1 MSTIRLKRSAE
12 PKKVPS
18 FEQLELGEVAV
29 NTYDGKMF
37 LKREQNGE
45 MEIREFGAR
54 DVADNVFYVTLNG
67 SNEND
72 GKTIGDAF
80 ATIDHALKNIPEG
93 STLYVKAGQH
103 TVDNPVKLPAF
114 VAIVGDSLRTSFVQP
129 KNPDKDIFWV
139 NNGCFLKDM
148 RFNNYIAPS
157 AAVSFPPDGSAGS
170 IMCSPYV
177 QNCTSYT
184 TTGTGMRVDGSVVT
198 GLRSMVVD
206 AYTQYN
212 QGGIGVHHL
221 NRGNTQLVSIFTIS
235 CDISIMCET
244 GGFCSLTNSNTSFGN
259 YGLISD
265 GYSEALFSASAGAIQ
280 SRNSMIFNDLVNIPY
295 IQNAAVFS
303 DTDAVYTIK
312 DATPI
317 KVGQGIVNAP
327 SIANQAK
334 DKTDARDLILAEKE
348 RIQKATV
355 EFVKN
360 TYQTG
365 AGFDEAKCARDSA
378 LILEGAGWDTELGT
392 NYNSVTNGLAYQR
405 ANSKFVISNQLD
417 ATLGAIGYLRDA
429 TDIVFNTNDQN
440 GVYFAE
446 IIDIIENG
454 AVSTNLSANALTF
467 NDTLIDNPRSANVKD
482 GLQTGKEYFAY
493 DLEAWIAAQVTANA
507 ANTSSI
513 WYQFTYDTEK
523 CRRDVAYLIDAVTY
537 DLMYGG
543 DSAIKTAIESYFVGA
558 TLDQISGQEAATAAA
573 YNQLA
578 IYLET
583 YINSGSVPGNA
594 AVNEGTTPPSI
605 VGGFD
610 SNTTKIAEEVKD
622 GIDLVAT
629 TITAGTLSGLTAKV
643 YPDLGLLNASA
654 TFTADSGTTYDSVT
668 GDLVLEIGTH
678 SLDTQ
683 DAIRLSPN
691 SLTFTCAYDG
701 NTTPLTYPD
710 VASEAFNVPLKIQAT
725 TATTITVNVG
735 PARGAAAGSEHR
747 FESATDDGVQA
758 GSGIAINNNSAAD
771 VSYNETTGILT
782 INATGH
788 GLEDGQ
794 AVRLAKES
802 LVFTCAYDPTVP
814 LAYPNASSPAFDRPL
829 TVTKISNDQFTV
841 DIGPATGDA
850 AGSAH
855 TFQPTITVGDVTYT
869 SALESSFILADKD
882 QIDTNVGNILDGDT
896 EITGTFYEKDGAT
909 VITEVTSAIGL
920 FTFINT
926 QFNFTFD
933 QTKCARDIGLILD
946 AVAHDVALDS
956 TYRSYTQ
963 GLSYSR
969 ANADYLITN
978 QQEQTAQSIEYI
990 RDDVLTIL
998 EADANVSPATEAAY
1012 SQKFTIIL
1020 DLLRNKAASIY
1031 AVGTGG
1037 SKYPEGISWTAPT
1050 EPTVDTNFVD
1060 AGTQLFTNRAYIQ
1073 MAVLQFIS
1081 DYYSDVFA
1089 SSMDKAACI
1098 RDTGFIIDALRYDL
1112 TYGITSGNAATYDAA
1127 LAYYVGNSLQLGS
1140 DEKVATLD
1148 AFTFLG
1154 DVAKYVI
1161 QDGADTL
1168 VGNTDYDAGFA
1179 TIDLTSFAIDNDV
1192 EVAVAATYT
1201 GTPSTI
1207 KTGGDASHTAQ
1218 ASRADTL
1225 ANVIVSYIDTGNLA
1239 SLPTRTEP
1247 DVANLITAT
1256 EASQLQAFT
1265 TIMGASLRT
1274 RLLEDVIVF
1283 AEQNF
1288 RLLDFNQSKCYR
1300 DTGIIIEAAVDD
1312 MVLDTNY
1319 KSIVAGRLYSQNSA
1333 ALVISDQK
1341 PETIAAIEFVKTEI
1355 DALGATPTEET
1366 QVLANIDIVIDHIT
1380 SGNSVQETFTPYAAD
1395 YDPSGNV
1402 NTKMKLY
1409 IGDHNF
1415 VAGVDSIV
1423 IADES
1428 LTFTC
1433 PSGGGTQTI
1442 VHPRSNTGTSA
1453 GGSLTGNSDPGFRTA
1468 LPVVGADQT
1477 AGWIEVDL
1485 GDLPAD
1491 DGGTPPVSGQV
1502 PHTFVSSTAD
1512 SIADANAKPLFGN
1525 PNLVLPEIT
1534 RAKEAIIKNRAY
1546 LVEEAVS
1553 FINQNYPLLGYNR
1566 ETCERDVG
1574 LVIDALTYDFM
1585 FNSNFRSIT
1594 AGRSYLR
1601 GALRGVNADRPLL
1614 VTETGIKGQL
1624 ITSDPTETTL
1634 NVGSSSETVT
1644 VEETTSYG
1652 GYGGS
1657 VSVSRSV
1664 VVSDTVVP
1672 AEQKAAT
1679 VSAFL
1684 HLKDMMKQMVS
1695 QSDAVQRIEDNMAT
1709 IVNIIQDG
1717 EIAVPDTPLLTTP
1730 SNTDATKIVGT
1741 AGQATVSQTINN
1753 IVKNRK
1759 FLIAETKGF
1768 IEAEFPTVKDT
1779 YDDDGKCSRDLGFLL
1794 DAITYDLT
1802 YGGNLETS
1810 VAAQS
1815 YFSDVVAAADG
1826 TVDKLG
1832 NVSVE
1837 VEIDDTR
1844 LDSEGVVG
1852 VDLHQIP
1859 NTKTWDGSNTVTI
1872 TTKTPHGL
1880 RDGYTVTIFDVNGP
1894 IRLNAVDF
1902 FVKVIDDKTFD
1913 IYEESTLTT
1922 AINTTNYTA
1931 YVNRGKVRVNNAEV
1945 IATVESYKHLATIIR
1960 TVAAGDAL
1968 GATQQSPV
1976 APAVA
1981 VEQELD
1987 EAATDSNANVRA
1999 GSLVQ
2004 DVITT
2009 IENDSSNPVEELPV
2023 LEWVDGYSTQTYPV
2037 GFANASLYGDYQVL
2051 QGEKEDLQ
2059 SAVTTYI
2066 EANFAYDKATCRRDL
2081 GFIIDAVL
2089 YDGLYHGNTESI
2101 TAAKQY
2107 RSGGKLQIPE
2117 LQKRATGDALT
2128 HLSDRV
2134 GDVLRSNRVAPTQ
2147 DITAAGYVA
2156 QDTTTPATT
2165 ITEIQRIQQYFTD
2178 AASVVRRDYFIND
2191 FIDVIDPDFAGQ
2203 SKDGQEIKAKI
2214 LAEKEN
2220 LQVKT
2225 IKFIDNTFRE
2235 FRFDR
2240 ETCSRDVGLI
2250 IDAVA
2255 MDTVLGT
2262 NYNAIIAGLSY
2273 QRGSLSIGTV
2283 KDEQKPQTIAAI
2295 EFLKTETLAIS
2306 GLSATGVAR
2315 ATAAFDEILDIFENG
2330 ATSTRTAADVIVFD
2344 KTAAAGNLDQR
2355 KAHDLLIANRDIL
2368 GEEIISW
2375 LDEQFTNFTYD
2386 EAKCLRDTKL
2396 IIEALA
2402 LDNALNTNYNTV
2414 TVGLS
2419 YQRANA
2425 SEVLTGQKIQ
2435 TIAAVEHL
2443 KERID
2448 ELTTLSTQGRA
2459 RTKRLLDTLL
2469 DILGGA
2475 FSYDSSYDST
2485 DDAGAV
2491 ENIEFV
2497 NPKNAS
2503 QDQIDAKDQL
2513 RINRSFLASEVIA
2526 YIDTTFPSL
2535 DYVKSRCK
2543 RDVGFIL
2550 DAISY
2555 DILYGGNSATVQAAR
2570 SYFVDGMEQLGYDEG
2585 TATISGYERL
2595 KTVIEPVVLATSVG
2609 NQPTFEKTPGN
2620 AETQIVESDAA
2631 SPVEVARLREL
2642 INIIIDVLRVGNL
2655 TGVPAETRPSITW
2668 ADANLREDMLAFGV
2682 AAARAEFTPYA
2693 VEYAPTTGIMELS
2706 IGMHPFETGDKV
2718 SIAEGALAFTCAS
2731 DAELPDYPNGRTV
2744 LYHPRTTDGTA
2755 FGNLLSVL
2763 EVSPTTITV
2772 NVGIST
2778 ETSDHTFVAA
2788 TNNSV
2793 TVAGKTGV
2801 AEQVVDYVNDEFV
2814 NFTYDID
2821 KCARDVKL
2829 ITEGVAKDI
2838 ALTTNYNSV
2847 VSGIS
2852 YLRANA
2858 SKVQNAM
2865 QKAITVAAFTKL
2877 KELITA
2883 TATTA
2888 GTAALATE
2896 AGNRV
2901 DTVISLFNN
2910 GGVAPALS
2918 FSSGVNEAANT
2929 ARAAITSSKTALVS
2943 GVIDFIESRTDLVGS
2958 YDQSKCARDSLL
2970 ILDAVT
2976 RDMVLGTNYNSVYA
2990 GVSYIRG
2997 SNSELLSSNQ
3007 KNATV
3012 QALTHLKT
3020 KTLELANVAF
3030 KASDRTANT
3039 AVVNSLESNFNEV
3052 INIIDNNSL
3061 VGGAG
3066 TVVVGTN
3073 TSALTFTTPTALGV
3087 GSSAGTTNAFDVNYA
3102 NALANLQANKTFIIE
3117 FAKQF
3122 NALNSMPTG
3131 YVEAK
3136 CLRDVG
3142 YILDGLNH
3150 DINYGGNIGTRLNAA
3165 SYFEDAVLNQL
3176 PGQTGFDQKVKTL
3189 ELYKALET
3197 VIRDVVLAA
3206 STDFANEPT
3215 ISIVDTTQLSANLTV
3230 TQQIVA
3236 DGLTSGTISVANA
3249 IGGTAGIFNIITDAV
3264 EQDSLTT
3271 SRYGTEP
3278 ELEPSIT
3285 WADADAQSAHAEVK
3299 QEETSL
3305 IDQTIAFINADLS
3318 YDQARCE
3325 RDAGII
3331 IDAVTYD
3338 VNYGGTTASKIS
3350 ALAYFVGAVSQLG
3363 TSSVEKTATI
3373 AAFRHLGGLLDT
3385 VAELA
3390 TAELATAQ
3398 DLVNKIVTWIVN
3410 GETYTPGAATTYDAN
3425 TTGDNAGELVIDL
3438 GTPAVTED
3446 FTTNNGSY
3454 DPTTGVMTL
3463 TTATPHNLAAGTF
3476 ITIAKGGVSFSCD
3489 DGTGTPVTLTY
3500 PDADSPFLNRPIEI
3514 LEATANEITV
3524 NVGIATNG
3532 YSTAHTWESGTFTAG
3547 AGFELGDKVRLKDNS
3562 IRFTCAYDAPDN
3574 TVLSYPNASSPV
3586 LGKAIPVLRISGN
3599 TITVNVGIATGDAAN
3614 SAHTFIS
3621 ADANCVT
3628 TVPSVDKLF
3637 GTASETLTAGARKD
3651 VHDALKA
3658 ARNTYATSV
3667 NAHTLATFPANTYD
3681 RTRCQRDVGY
3691 IVDALA
3697 YDVLYGGN
3705 SATREVARSYF
3716 SFALSQLGGTA
3727 EESKETRATLLAY
3740 DRLSDA
3746 VGTVTQ
3752 GLALPLSTK
3761 ANAAANIT
3769 PYFASYDLAGPL
3781 EVFIGTHT
3789 FVVGDKVRIAADSLS
3804 FTCAS
3809 SSSGTPG
3816 ATGTIFKHPADRSSA
3831 AGGTDP
3837 ALGVDLTI
3845 TAVGELSFTVD
3856 VGAAP
3861 GGVGAHTF
3869 VGAADGAVSSAKVV
3883 QTTSNPANA
3892 IEAAGVQATLKI
3904 VTDVIRNGGVNK
3916 LEEQVLPVITNS
3928 SLALQNDFSSIV
3940 SNKTVA
3946 QEATLQF
3953 IDDRYTT
3960 FSYDQ
3965 FKCSRDIALIL
3976 DAVLSDTVL
3985 GGNYQSLLAGSSYYR
4000 ASASIVFEDQLPET
4014 IRAIEFLR
4022 GEVKKVLTDPLFT
4035 ATVAP
4040 GTYATPATRAI
4051 TPVEAVENAKTSGK
4065 VYTGTPELARLEAR
4079 FEDVLRTMEFGLV
4092 TNMSLN
4098 APVTLV
4104 KGEVVSQ
4111 EFTRATG
4118 VVKTAVENST
4128 EVELISVSGAFN
4140 ATNTLVASRSG
4151 ALGVEP
4157 VQTVLAPLDTV
4168 DFADPVGITE
4178 DRRRA
4183 KDILLANKEFF
4194 VNEAVAFI
4202 SETFPMLGYN
4212 RATCER
4218 DVSLVLDAVGYDLMF
4233 GSNMRSIVAGRSYA
4247 RKGAEIVTK
4256 EQKKA
4261 TLAAFQFIKT
4271 LAADA
4276 ISSPLLSAAGFVP
4289 PQNKY
4294 TPQAATSFFTAAT
4307 GTTYDHLTGNLTL
4320 EIGTHTLQVN
4330 DKVNIAPE
4338 SVAFTCEYDND
4349 TVALAYPDKDSLAYK
4364 TPVNIDVVTGTTI
4377 TVNVGIAT
4385 GVAVS
4390 NHTFDSA
4397 KANGVTV
4404 GGSTYYDVD
4413 TGDMMLDLG
4422 TNATNAGFEVGQ
4434 DVIFADNSLTFTCEY
4449 DVNTPLTYPSKESTY
4464 FQKPVRITEVNG
4476 TTITVNV
4483 GPAIN
4488 AAQGSV
4494 HTFISSTADS
4504 IVKGE
4509 ARSEFIVT
4517 VQEDSYTL
4525 AKTGSFHIDGVEKP
4539 VMQLLPG
4546 RVYEFN
4552 QDDISN
4558 VYYGDL
4564 RHPMVFGDIRDGNLT
4579 VGGNPYKTGVTYL
4592 LDDVSVGLESYIRDF
4607 ANSTTRRVRL
4617 DLTGAYTTEVWYHSA
4632 KNAGMGNQMYMQ
4644 ATGFENDKGAKVRLE
4659 KAMNTIIQLLDT
4671 GADTTLQLTS
4681 PVKFAKGTIITQENT
4696 LVEGEVASCDG
4707 TSVTLINVDGGKKL
4721 TVDAATTAYD
4731 VDTGILTVTTS
4742 ATHGLSSGTKV
4753 LIRAGSLAFS
4763 CSSPNLGT
4771 LNYPDESSPAFNTP
4785 VAIFE
4790 ASGSTFKINIGPA
4803 TGAAAGKAHAFEAAA
4818 SSLIDAISVAQFS
4831 LTDNL
4836 LVRSVNQNTKP
4847 SAVSSPPLPILP
4859 TPTVGTVGTA
4869 GETDVATTIANI
4881 ESNRQFIVEEV
4892 QAYITE
4898 SYPLLGFDRALC
4910 ARDTGLVIDAV
4921 AWDLLNGSE
4930 DAAFTQTWRSITAAR
4945 GYMRQTGAIVALPT
4959 DQVAATQ
4966 AGFTY
4971 LGGLLEALITSKTAE
4986 SDKARLQI
4994 SNNIKLINAVIGGG
5008 AVSSR
5013 TLATPAAY
5021 VDADIAKTF
5030 TAGAGTTYAHLTGDM
5045 TIEIGT
5051 HNLSVGM
5058 EVAIKEDGITFNCDS
5073 AGGGENGGQGLPQS
5087 YPTAAA
5093 GGSPVALNRYIPI
5106 TAVTATSITV
5116 NVGVATNAAANE
5128 VHTFVSGVAD
5138 AIVPRALAANEA
5150 TQVLTL
5156 NRDYIRF
5163 QLSEWIGTQITAS
5176 AGNFNGFAYSGTKQT
5191 SCEDDTG
5198 HIVDALIYDLT
5209 YGGNLE
5215 TSIAA
5220 QAYFSGATS
5229 EIPYGVGNEKAAY
5242 LLVYAQLRT
5251 IIGEVINGSHSALND
5266 GAIVTT
5272 GVTLDT
5278 SVTVTFAEPNITETD
5293 ARVTE
5298 IVDELDSD
5306 GFRDIVPV
5314 YPQIFGTTFAV
5325 ATFNQFISERADIV
5339 PQVTEYIEDNFA
5351 YLEKKCRRDVNYIL
5365 DAIRY
5370 DLTYGGTMES
5380 EIAARAYYSDEG
5392 VNKLNSI
5399 EEINATK
5406 DAYGYLSSIVQ
5417 NIGSNDEA
5425 GTSVVTK
5432 QTTANGYASNSDDAG
5447 TTLDITDGNSG
5458 GTNPSYDFATGLLTL
5473 EVTTNHGLLAGDK
5486 IRLAPESIG
5495 FTCTYSGA
5503 GATAIAYPDTDAF
5516 AYDRDLT
5523 VISATSNTITV
5534 NVGRAAY
5541 PANSAH
5547 TFDLPSSALTNAIT
5561 IVANGKLTESFAT
5574 NTVNGTTS
5582 HATRAKALI
5591 DGMVSFIDN
5600 TLGDTTSYFDANA
5613 SNAVTSWV
5621 DADLVAAHT
5630 TLQTEKAKIQALTTE
5645 FIEAFHAYKQTKCE
5659 RDIRY
5664 IIDSVCYDLF
5674 YLGNSQ
5680 VHLAAE
5686 QYFDGGNLQ
5695 IPVPTK
5701 QATVDTFKYVQQ
5713 LAEDVVRNVEVLAL
5727 QTRVAQDT
5735 SLPSLSSADA
5745 VTQSARITDL
5755 FKVINNLIQHGYSST
5770 VTFDINMTE
5779 LPKIGETAT
5788 FHQTSLITAS
5798 GQTFEWV
5805 GSGTNIQQAVPY
5817 RGGQPIQDQQ
5827 VVESNEG
5834 KVYFTSTDQT
5844 GDFKIGNSLTIERA
5858 TGTITG
5864 DTFDRSLFAVLTPYI
5879 LSLQ

>member
-1 MSTIRLKRSAE
+1 
-12 PKKVPS
+12 
-18 FEQLELGEVAV
+18 
-29 NTYDGKMF
+29 
-37 LKREQNGE
+37 
-45 MEIREFGAR
+45 
-54 DVADNVFYVTLNG
+54 
-67 SNEND
+67 
-72 GKTIGDAF
+72 
-80 ATIDHALKNIPEG
+80 
-93 STLYVKAGQH
+93 
-103 TVDNPVKLPAF
+103 
-114 VAIVGDSLRTSFVQP
+114 
-129 KNPDKDIFWV
+129 
-139 NNGCFLKDM
+139 M

-235 CDISIMCET
+235 CDISILCES

-317 KVGQGIVNAP
+317 KVGQGIVTGP
-327 SIANQAK
+327 SIANQETV
-334 DKTDARDLILAEKE
+334 KTDARKDILDQKE

-355 EFVKN
+355 DFVKR

-365 AGFDEAKCARDSA
+365 AGFDEAKCARDSE
-378 LILEGAGWDTELGT
+378 LILEGAGWDNELGT

-417 ATLGAIGYLRDA
+417 ATLGAIGYLRDSVDA
-429 TDIVFNTNDQN
+429 IFDDNGQNDLYFN
-440 GVYFAE
+440 E

-454 AVSTNLSANALTF
+454 AVSTNLEADALTF
-467 NDTLIDNPRSANVKD
+467 ATPANPRTADTAGIVAA
-482 GLQTGKEYFAY
+482 LQSNKVYFGYELEGWIADQITNNSGVGQDFENFDTAY
-493 DLEAWIAAQVTANA
+493 DK
-507 ANTSSI
+507 
-513 WYQFTYDTEK
+513 EK
-523 CRRDVAYLIDAVTY
+523 CRRDVGYLIDALSY
-537 DLMYGG
+537 DLSYGG
-543 DSAIKTAIESYFVGA
+543 NSATAQAITSYF
-558 TLDQISGQEAATAAA
+558 I
-573 YNQLA
+573 
-578 IYLET
+578 
-583 YINSGSVPGNA
+583 
-594 AVNEGTTPPSI
+594 
-605 VGGFD
+605 
-610 SNTTKIAEEVKD
+610 
-622 GIDLVAT
+622 
-629 TITAGTLSGLTAKV
+629 GTLVDQLPESQREATGLAYAHLATDLHDVITGGNISQVYATEPGQTLNWTGTFNSTV
-643 YPDLGLLNASA
+643 GDEAQTLVNAVANAITTNSSAVTVTYPDLGALTSPNL
-654 TFTADSGTTYDSVT
+654 FTVDNSVAGATYDSVT
-668 GDLVLEIGTH
+668 GDLQLKIGSH
-678 SLDTQ
+678 SLTTDNNVRI
-683 DAIRLSPN
+683 APN
-691 SLTFTCAYDG
+691 SLTFTCAYDP
-701 NTTPLTYPD
+701 TTPLTYPD
-710 VASEAFNVPLKIQAT
+710 VASEAFNVPLKIKAADT
-725 TATTITVNVG
+725 VAETITVNVG
-735 PARGAAAGSEHR
+735 PAKGAAAGSVHT
-747 FESATDDGVQA
+747 FVPGSSNLDGAVQQGSGFTVASAAYADGVL
-758 GSGIAINNNSAAD
+758 AD
-771 VSYNETTGILT
+771 GILEIT
-782 INATGH
+782 TDVAHNLI
-788 GLEDGQ
+788 DGQ

-802 LVFTCAYDPTVP
+802 LVFTCAYDPTEP

-829 TVTKISNDQFTV
+829 TVTVTGGSKFTV
-841 DIGPATGDA
+841 DIGAATGDA
-850 AGSAH
+850 AGSVH
-855 TFQPTITVGDVTYT
+855 TFVPGDSSKVG
-869 SALESSFILADKD
+869 AIILADKD
-882 QIDTNVGNILDGDT
+882 QIDTNIGNIIGGDT
-896 EITGTFYEKDGAT
+896 TIGSASSYAQDGVEFA
-909 VITEVTSAIGL
+909 VGL
-920 FTFINT
+920 FKFIEDN
-926 QFNFTFD
+926 FNFTFD
-933 QTKCARDIGLILD
+933 EDKCASDINSIITAVAQDIAIESNYQSYLRGIAYTRANTAYLVANQLTQTAEAIAFTRDEVEKLLVEQSESSLVIASVKASFDLVISFLNTPTTALAGYPASVTWPAAPGGLIAD
-946 AVAHDVALDS
+946 DTWEAGAAL
-956 TYRSYTQ
+956 Y
-963 GLSYSR
+963 
-969 ANADYLITN
+969 
-978 QQEQTAQSIEYI
+978 E
-990 RDDVLTIL
+990 
-998 EADANVSPATEAAY
+998 
-1012 SQKFTIIL
+1012 
-1020 DLLRNKAASIY
+1020 
-1031 AVGTGG
+1031 
-1037 SKYPEGISWTAPT
+1037 
-1050 EPTVDTNFVD
+1050 
-1060 AGTQLFTNRAYIQ
+1060 NRQYIQ
-1073 MAVLQFIS
+1073 VQVLKFIKTHYNS
-1081 DYYSDVFA
+1081 VYTN
-1089 SSMDKAACI
+1089 MDNAKCV
-1098 RDTGFIIDALRYDL
+1098 RDTGYIIDALRYDI
-1112 TYGITSGNAATYDAA
+1112 TYGGDISMFEQAKS
-1127 LAYYVGNSLQLGS
+1127 YYVGNALQLGD
-1140 DEKVATLD
+1140 DEKTATLE
-1148 AFTFLG
+1148 AYEWLAA
-1154 DVAKYVI
+1154 VAKFIIEDNTGSVTTTEGVTEGFPI
-1161 QDGADTL
+1161 ALSADDDILTTVTGTTTAPSINNTYSDSLHTTEGSRASEL
-1168 VGNTDYDAGFA
+1168 VGELGAYINNA
-1179 TIDLTSFAIDNDV
+1179 TNNFDETVPTVTGATNLTAYNVLTNSANIDPIV
-1192 EVAVAATYT
+1192 E
-1201 GTPSTI
+1201 
-1207 KTGGDASHTAQ
+1207 D
-1218 ASRADTL
+1218 
-1225 ANVIVSYIDTGNLA
+1225 
-1239 SLPTRTEP
+1239 
-1247 DVANLITAT
+1247 
-1256 EASQLQAFT
+1256 
-1265 TIMGASLRT
+1265 M
-1274 RLLEDVIVF
+1274 IVF
-1283 AEQNF
+1283 VEQNF

-1312 MVLDTNY
+1312 MVLNTNY

-1333 ALVISDQK
+1333 ALVIADQK
-1341 PETIAAIEFVKTEI
+1341 PETIAAINFVKTEI
-1355 DALGATPTEET
+1355 DAIGATATEEA
-1366 QVLANIDIVIDHIT
+1366 QVLANIDIVIDHIEN
-1380 SGNSVQETFTPYAAD
+1380 GKEVIREYTPYAAT
-1395 YDPSGNV
+1395 YDPTAGGQTNSVDN
-1402 NTKMKLY
+1402 NKLMTLT
-1409 IGDHNF
+1409 IGEHKFTTADK
-1415 VAGVDSIV
+1415 VSIFE
-1423 IADES
+1423 ES

-1433 PSGGGTQTI
+1433 PSATPGQPNETI
-1442 VHPRSNTGTSA
+1442 KHPRAVVGTSA
-1453 GGSLTGNSDPGFRTA
+1453 GGAAGGTEQA
-1468 LPVVGADQT
+1468 LYADLDIVAADQV
-1477 AGWIEVDL
+1477 AGTITVNIDPN
-1485 GDLPAD
+1485 GNNTGA
-1491 DGGTPPVSGQV
+1491 GAVA
-1502 PHTFVSSTAD
+1502 HTFVSAAKGAVVKSTAFID
-1512 SIADANAKPLFGN
+1512 WIN
-1525 PNLVLPEIT
+1525 PNLILPELVN
-1534 RAKEAIIKNRAY
+1534 AKNAIIKNRDY
-1546 LVEEAVS
+1546 LIEEAVS

-1566 ETCERDVG
+1566 ETCERDIG
-1574 LVIDALTYDFM
+1574 LIIDALSYDFM

-1601 GALRGVNADRPLL
+1601 GVLRGVNADRPLL

-1624 ITSDPTETTL
+1624 LTGDPTNTTL

-1657 VSVSRSV
+1657 VSVNKSV

-1695 QSDAVQRIEDNMAT
+1695 QPDAVQRIEDNMAT

-1730 SNTDATKIVGT
+1730 TAGT
-1741 AGQATVSQTINN
+1741 AGTAGEATIAQTISN
-1753 IVKNRK
+1753 IVKNRN

-1768 IEAEFPTVKDT
+1768 IESEFPTVKDT

-1832 NVSVE
+1832 NASVE

-1844 LDSEGVVG
+1844 FESEGVIG
-1852 VDLHQIP
+1852 VDL
-1859 NTKTWDGSNTVTI
+1859 NKADTNATVRI

-1880 RDGYTVTIFDVNGP
+1880 RDGYTVTLFDINGP
-1894 IRLNAVDF
+1894 IRLNAADF

-1922 AINTTNYTA
+1922 PINTTIGYTD

-1945 IATVESYKHLATIIR
+1945 IATVESYKHLSAIIR
-1960 TVAAGDAL
+1960 TVAAGDLL
-1968 GATQQSPV
+1968 GSTQQNPV

-1981 VEQELD
+1981 VVQD
-1987 EAATDSNANVRA
+1987 TSVAATDPTANVRS

-2023 LEWVDGYSTQTYPV
+2023 LTWIDGYSTQIYPV
-2037 GFANASLYGDYQVL
+2037 GFANASLYGDFQVL

-2066 EANFAYDKATCRRDL
+2066 EANFAYDQATCRRDL
-2081 GFIIDAVL
+2081 GYLIDSAL
-2089 YDGLYHGNTESI
+2089 YDGLYRGNSQSVE
-2101 TAAKQY
+2101 AAKQY

-2117 LQKRATGDALT
+2117 LQKRATGDALD
-2128 HLSDRV
+2128 HLGDRV

-2147 DITAAGYVA
+2147 DITAPGYVL

-2165 ITEIQRIQQYFTD
+2165 ITEILRIQQYFTD
-2178 AASVVRRDYFIND
+2178 AASVVRRDYFVND

-2225 IKFIDNTFRE
+2225 IKFIDSTFRE
-2235 FRFDR
+2235 FRFDK
-2240 ETCSRDVGLI
+2240 EICSRDVGLI

-2295 EFLKTETLAIS
+2295 QFLKEETLAIS

-2330 ATSTRTAADVIVFD
+2330 STSTRTAADAIVFD
-2344 KTAAAGNLDQR
+2344 KTAAAGNSDQR
-2355 KAHDLLIANRDIL
+2355 KAHDLLIANRDLL

-2497 NPKNAS
+2497 NPKSAT
-2503 QDQIDAKDQL
+2503 QDQIDTKDQL
-2513 RINRSFLASEVIA
+2513 RINRAFLSEEIISW
-2526 YIDTTFPSL
+2526 IDVNYPSL

-2555 DILYGGNSATVQAAR
+2555 DMLYGGNSATVQSAR
-2570 SYFVDGMEQLGYDEG
+2570 SYFVDGKDQLGYSEVA
-2585 TATISGYERL
+2585 ATIAGYEHL
-2595 KTVIEPVVLATSVG
+2595 KTILNNVVLGISVG
-2609 NQPTFEKTPGN
+2609 GIPTLEPSAGN
-2620 AETQIVESDAA
+2620 DLVQILESDAG
-2631 SPVEVARLREL
+2631 SPDNVAKLREL
-2642 INIIIDVLRVGNL
+2642 IDIIIDVLRVGNL
-2655 TGVPAETRPSITW
+2655 TGVPAEIRPSITW

-2693 VEYAPTTGIMELS
+2693 VSYAPTTGIMELS
-2706 IGMHPFETGDKV
+2706 IGMHPFEEGDKI
-2718 SIAEGALAFTCAS
+2718 SIKEGALAFTCAS
-2731 DAELPDYPNGRTV
+2731 DGNLTT
-2744 LYHPRTTDGTA
+2744 LYHPRSSDGTA
-2755 FGNLLSVL
+2755 YNSLLSVL

-2772 NVGIST
+2772 NVGVSS
-2778 ETSDHTFVAA
+2778 ETSAHTFVAA
-2788 TNNSV
+2788 RENSV
-2793 TVAGKTGV
+2793 TVTGKTGV

-2847 VSGIS
+2847 ISGIS

-2865 QKAITVAAFTKL
+2865 QKTITVAAFTKL

-2888 GTAALATE
+2888 GSAALATE

-2910 GGVAPALS
+2910 GGVAPPLS
-2918 FSSGVNEAANT
+2918 FSSGVDAAADT
-2929 ARAAITSSKTALVS
+2929 ARAAITSSKAALVS

-2958 YDQSKCARDSLL
+2958 YDQTKCARDSLL

-3030 KASDRTANT
+3030 KVSDRTANT
-3039 AVVNSLESNFNEV
+3039 DAVARLTSNFDEV
-3052 INIIDNNSL
+3052 ITIIDNNSL

-3066 TVVVGTN
+3066 AVVVGTD
-3073 TSALTFTTPTALGV
+3073 TSVLTFTTPTAVGI
-3087 GSSAGTTNAFDVNYA
+3087 GSSAGTTNAADSSYA
-3102 NALANLQANKTFIIE
+3102 NALANLQANRDFIID
-3117 FAKQF
+3117 FVKAY
-3122 NALNSMPTG
+3122 NDGSGPNGPMPAG
-3131 YVEAK
+3131 YDEAT

-3142 YILDGLNH
+3142 YILDGLAH

-3165 SYFEDAVLNQL
+3165 SYFENAVLNQL
-3176 PGQTGFDQKVKTL
+3176 PTDQKGKTL
-3189 ELYKALET
+3189 AVYTRLET
-3197 VIRDVVLAA
+3197 VISDVL
-3206 STDFANEPT
+3206 T
-3215 ISIVDTTQLSANLTV
+3215 LNLTN
-3230 TQQIVA
+3230 VA
-3236 DGLTSGTISVANA
+3236 DVTAITETQVTVGLASSGISAATA
-3249 IGGTAGIFNIITDAV
+3249 IGGSSGLFNIITDAV
-3264 EQDSLTT
+3264 EQDSLVT

-3285 WADADAQSAHAEVK
+3285 WADDDLEAAVAEIK

-3338 VNYGGTTASKIS
+3338 VNYGGTTASKTS

-3385 VAELA
+3385 VASVTGTVLE
-3390 TAELATAQ
+3390 TAQ

-3410 GETYTPGAATTYDAN
+3410 GETYTPGAATTYDAT

-3438 GTPAVTED
+3438 GTPAIPEN
-3446 FTTNNGSY
+3446 FTTNGGSY

-3463 TTATPHNLAAGTF
+3463 TTLTPHGLAAGTF
-3476 ITIAKGGVSFSCD
+3476 ITIAKGGVTFSCD
-3489 DGTGTPVTLTY
+3489 DGSGSNQVNLTY

-3514 LEATANEITV
+3514 LEVTANEITV

-3532 YSTAHTWESGTFTAG
+3532 YSTAHTWISGTFTAG

-3562 IRFTCAYDAPDN
+3562 IRFTCAYDPS
-3574 TVLSYPNASSPV
+3574 TPLSYPNASSPV

-3614 SAHTFIS
+3614 SAHTFVS

-3637 GTASETLTAGARKD
+3637 GTESETLTAGARKD

-3769 PYFASYDLAGPL
+3769 PYNAVYTPTTGVMVLS
-3781 EVFIGTHT
+3781 IGTHT
-3789 FVVGDKVRIAADSLS
+3789 FAVGDEIQIKPGALA

-3809 SSSGTPG
+3809 DSNV
-3816 ATGTIFKHPADRSSA
+3816 AILRHPRVSDTA
-3831 AGGTDP
+3831 AYQTDL
-3837 ALGVDLTI
+3837 AI
-3845 TAVGELSFTVD
+3845 TAVTDDTITVN
-3856 VGAAP
+3856 VGISSETS
-3861 GGVGAHTF
+3861 AHTF
-3869 VGAADGAVSSAKVV
+3869 RGAIEGAITKAEVV

-3892 IEAAGVQATLKI
+3892 IEAAGVQSTLKI

-3976 DAVLSDTVL
+3976 DAVLSDTVMN
-3985 GGNYQSLLAGSSYYR
+3985 GNYQSLLAGSSYYR

-4022 GEVKKVLTDPLFT
+4022 DEVKKVLTDPLFT

-4098 APVTLV
+4098 ATVTLV
-4104 KGEVVSQ
+4104 KGEVITQ
-4111 EFTRATG
+4111 EFSRATAT
-4118 VVKTAVENST
+4118 VKASVENST
-4128 EVELISVSGAFN
+4128 EVELISVSGTFDN
-4140 ATNTLVASRSG
+4140 TNSIVGSRSG

-4157 VQTVLAPLDTV
+4157 VQTVLAELDTI
-4168 DFADPVGITE
+4168 DFADPVGIDE

-4202 SETFPMLGYN
+4202 NETFPMLGYD

-4271 LAADA
+4271 IAADA
-4276 ISSPLLSAAGFVP
+4276 ISSPLLSAAGFVA

-4294 TPQAATSFFTAAT
+4294 TPQAATTFFTPTAAT
-4307 GTTYDHLTGNLTL
+4307 YDPATGILVLEFADDHGLTAGSN
-4320 EIGTHTLQVN
+4320 I
-4330 DKVNIAPE
+4330 NIAPE
-4338 SVAFTCEYDND
+4338 SISFTCDYDND
-4349 TVALAYPDKDSLAYK
+4349 TVVLAYPDKDSSAYK
-4364 TPVNIDVVTGTTI
+4364 TPVSIIDNSVGGDDKKLS
-4377 TVNVGIAT
+4377 VNVGTIASGPAST
-4385 GVAVS
+4385 S
-4390 NHTFDSA
+4390 THTFDSA

-4422 TNATNAGFEVGQ
+4422 ENATAAGFEVGQ
-4434 DVIFADNSLTFTCEY
+4434 DVRFADNSLTFTCEY
-4449 DVNTPLTYPSKESTY
+4449 DVNTPLTYPAKDSTY
-4464 FQKPVRITEVNG
+4464 FQQPVRITEVIGN
-4476 TTITVNV
+4476 TITVNV

-4488 AAQGSV
+4488 AARASV

-4564 RHPMVFGDIRDGNLT
+4564 RHPLVFGDIRDGNLM

-4592 LDDVSVGLESYIRDF
+4592 LDDVSVPLDSYIRDF

-4617 DLTGAYTTEVWYHSA
+4617 DLTGTYTTEIWYHSA
-4632 KNAGMGNQMYMQ
+4632 KNAGMGNQMYIQ
-4644 ATGFENDKGAKVRLE
+4644 ATGFENDKGAKLRLQ
-4659 KAMNTIIQLLDT
+4659 KSMNTIIDILDT
-4671 GADTTLQLTS
+4671 GADTTLQLST
-4681 PVKFAKGTIITQENT
+4681 PVKFAKGTIVTQENT
-4696 LVEGEVASCDG
+4696 EVQGEVVSCDG
-4707 TSVTLINVDGGKKL
+4707 TSVTLINVDSDKKF
-4721 TVDAATTAYD
+4721 TVSDATYTAS
-4731 VDTGILTVTTS
+4731 TGELVIDFGTS
-4742 ATHGLSSGTKV
+4742 HDINIGTKV
-4753 LIRAGSLAFS
+4753 LIAANSLTFTCDYGPGEVS
-4763 CSSPNLGT
+4763 
-4771 LNYPDESSPAFNTP
+4771 YPDESSPAFNTP
-4785 VAIFE
+4785 VTVTDVSKLGGTIKVNV
-4790 ASGSTFKINIGPA
+4790 GVA
-4803 TGAAAGKAHAFEAAA
+4803 TGDAANSGHTFVPGSSNTDDAVSIAGFNT
-4818 SSLIDAISVAQFS
+4818 V
-4831 LTDNL
+4831 DNL
-4836 LVRSVNQNTKP
+4836 LIGSTDTGARPTV
-4847 SAVSSPPLPILP
+4847 VSGPPLPILP
-4859 TPTVGTVGTA
+4859 TPTNALNA
-4869 GETDVATTIANI
+4869 GDAGIKATINNI
-4881 ESNRQFIVEEV
+4881 ESNRNYIVEEV
-4892 QAYITE
+4892 IAFITE
-4898 SYPLLGFDRALC
+4898 KTRTDSSFGMLGFDRILC
-4910 ARDTGLVIDAV
+4910 ARDTGLVIDAI
-4921 AWDLLNGSE
+4921 AYDLLNGSE
-4930 DAAFTQTWRSITAAR
+4930 DGLYTSNARSLTAAR
-4945 GYMRQTGAIVALPT
+4945 AYARQTETVLPANQAT
-4959 DQVAATQ
+4959 ATKAA
-4966 AGFTY
+4966 FTY
-4971 LGGLLEALITSKTAE
+4971 LGTLLEGLITSTTSEAK
-4986 SDKARLQI
+4986 KAKLQI
-4994 SNNIKLINAVIGGG
+4994 ANNIDTINTVIDAG
-5008 AVSSR
+5008 AEPARVI
-5013 TLATPAAY
+5013 ATPAAQS
-5021 VDADIAKTF
+5021 ATATF
-5030 TAGAGTTYAHLTGDM
+5030 TPGDLTTYDHLTGLLVLDLQ
-5045 TIEIGT
+5045 TA
-5051 HNLSVGM
+5051 HSLNVGD
-5058 EVAIKEDGITFNCDS
+5058 EVFLADS
-5073 AGGGENGGQGLPQS
+5073 AFQMTCAYDGNTTPQPYPLTGGTSHISGEYTPILANTTTTVTLQVGKPNPATDAATSVHTFVAGSGVADSVTPRGLGTKNAIAQIN
-5087 YPTAAA
+5087 AN
-5093 GGSPVALNRYIPI
+5093 VAEIK
-5106 TAVTATSITV
+5106 TAVTAFIASNTPPPGYDSAACE
-5116 NVGVATNAAANE
+5116 NDVGL
-5128 VHTFVSGVAD
+5128 
-5138 AIVPRALAANEA
+5138 ILQALE
-5150 TQVLTL
+5150 
-5156 NRDYIRF
+5156 
-5163 QLSEWIGTQITAS
+5163 
-5176 AGNFNGFAYSGTKQT
+5176 
-5191 SCEDDTG
+5191 
-5198 HIVDALIYDLT
+5198 YDLT
-5209 YGGNLE
+5209 FGGNLE
-5215 TSIAA
+5215 TKVAA
-5220 QAYFSGATS
+5220 LAYFSAT
-5229 EIPYGVGNEKAAY
+5229 NNAQLANADEKTATIAAY
-5242 LLVYAQLRT
+5242 
-5251 IIGEVINGSHSALND
+5251 GELKNILSAVIDGSSSIAGYTNA
-5266 GAIVTT
+5266 GTAA
-5272 GVTLDT
+5272 TLADEN
-5278 SVTVTFAEPNITETD
+5278 FIK
-5293 ARVTE
+5293 ARVDE
-5298 IVDELDSD
+5298 IINIIDKD
-5306 GFRDIVPV
+5306 GDANLFDI
-5314 YPQIFGTTFAV
+5314 YPYAFGTTFGV
-5325 ATFNQFISERADIV
+5325 ATYNQFVSERADNIV
-5339 PQVTEYIEDNFA
+5339 LVTDYIEENFA
-5351 YLEKKCRRDVNYIL
+5351 YIQKKCRRDVNYIL

-5392 VNKLNSI
+5392 VNKLSTI
-5399 EEINATK
+5399 TEINATK
-5406 DAYGYLSSIVQ
+5406 EAYAELATLVTALGDNTLPTSRQTSANKYATNTVQTLSTTGTPAYDSTTGVLTIDV
-5417 NIGSNDEA
+5417 
-5425 GTSVVTK
+5425 GTSLNK
-5432 QTTANGYASNSDDAG
+5432 
-5447 TTLDITDGNSG
+5447 
-5458 GTNPSYDFATGLLTL
+5458 
-5473 EVTTNHGLLAGDK
+5473 GDK
-5486 IRLAPESIG
+5486 IRLAPNSLTFSCDYDGNTVQLSYPDSDSNAYQEDLVIFETPVVNVIKVNVGPAKGSAFGSLHQFESQVANNVTTVLNG
-5495 FTCTYSGA
+5495 NSKVAETATVA
-5503 GATAIAYPDTDAF
+5503 GDTDA
-5516 AYDRDLT
+5516 
-5523 VISATSNTITV
+5523 
-5534 NVGRAAY
+5534 
-5541 PANSAH
+5541 
-5547 TFDLPSSALTNAIT
+5547 
-5561 IVANGKLTESFAT
+5561 
-5574 NTVNGTTS
+5574 
-5582 HATRAKALI
+5582 ATRAGVLI
-5591 DGMVSFIDN
+5591 TAMTSFIDN
-5600 TLGDTTSYFDANA
+5600 TLGDTASDFDPLGAA
-5613 SNAVTSWV
+5613 QSTLADTTWV

-5630 TLQTEKAKIQALTTE
+5630 KLQTEKAKIQALTTE

-5664 IIDSVCYDLF
+5664 IIDSVCYDIF
-5674 YLGNSQ
+5674 YKGNSQ

-5701 QATVDTFKYVQQ
+5701 QATVDTFRYVQL

-5727 QTRVAQDT
+5727 QTRVKQDT
-5735 SLPSLSSADA
+5735 TLTAPTDSTTATAPAN
-5745 VTQSARITDL
+5745 RITDL
-5755 FKVINNLIQHGYSST
+5755 FKVINNLIQHGFSST

>member
-317 KVGQGIVNAP
+317 KVGQGIVTGP
-327 SIANQAK
+327 SIANQETVK
-334 DKTDARDLILAEKE
+334 KDARDLILDQKE
-348 RIQKATV
+348 AIQKATV
-355 EFVKN
+355 DFVKR

-365 AGFDEAKCARDSA
+365 AGFDEGKCARDSE
-378 LILEGAGWDTELGT
+378 LILEGAGWDNELGT
-392 NYNSVTNGLAYQR
+392 NYNAVTNGLAYQR

-417 ATLGAIGYLRDA
+417 ATLGAIGYLRDSVDA
-429 TDIVFNTNDQN
+429 VFGDNGDND
-440 GVYFAE
+440 VYFAE
-446 IIDIIENG
+446 IIDIISNG
-454 AVSTNLSANALTF
+454 AVSTNLEADALTF
-467 NDTLIDNPRSANVKD
+467 ATPANPRTADTAGIVAA
-482 GLQTGKEYFAY
+482 LQSNKVYFGYELEGWIADQITNNSGVGEDFENFDTAY
-493 DLEAWIAAQVTANA
+493 DK
-507 ANTSSI
+507 
-513 WYQFTYDTEK
+513 EK
-523 CRRDVAYLIDAVTY
+523 CRRDVGYLIDALSY
-537 DLMYGG
+537 DLSYGG
-543 DSAIKTAIESYFVGA
+543 NSATAQAITSYF
-558 TLDQISGQEAATAAA
+558 I
-573 YNQLA
+573 
-578 IYLET
+578 
-583 YINSGSVPGNA
+583 
-594 AVNEGTTPPSI
+594 
-605 VGGFD
+605 
-610 SNTTKIAEEVKD
+610 
-622 GIDLVAT
+622 
-629 TITAGTLSGLTAKV
+629 GTLVDQLPTSQRVPTGLAYAHLATDLHDVITGGNISQVYAEAGQTLNWTGTFNSTV
-643 YPDLGLLNASA
+643 GDEAQTLVNAVANAITTNSSAVTVTYPDLGALTSPNL
-654 TFTADSGTTYDSVT
+654 FTVDNSVAGATYDSVT
-668 GDLVLEIGTH
+668 GDLQLKIGSH
-678 SLDTQ
+678 SLTTDNNVRI
-683 DAIRLSPN
+683 APN
-691 SLTFTCAYDG
+691 SLTFTCAYDP
-701 NTTPLTYPD
+701 TTPLTYPD
-710 VASEAFNVPLKIQAT
+710 VASEAFNVPLKIKAADT
-725 TATTITVNVG
+725 VAETITVNVG
-735 PARGAAAGSEHR
+735 PAKGAAAGSVHT
-747 FESATDDGVQA
+747 FVPESSNLDGAVQQGSGFTVASAAYADGVL
-758 GSGIAINNNSAAD
+758 AD
-771 VSYNETTGILT
+771 GILEIT
-782 INATGH
+782 TDVAHNLST
-788 GLEDGQ
+788 GQ

-802 LVFTCAYDPTVP
+802 LVFTCAYDPTEP

-829 TVTKISNDQFTV
+829 TVKVTGGTKFTV
-841 DIGPATGDA
+841 DIGAATGDA
-850 AGSAH
+850 AGSVH
-855 TFQPTITVGDVTYT
+855 TFVPGDSSKVG
-869 SALESSFILADKD
+869 AIILADKD
-882 QIDTNVGNILDGDT
+882 QIDTNIGNIIGGDT
-896 EITGTFYEKDGAT
+896 TIGSASSYAQDGVEFA
-909 VITEVTSAIGL
+909 VGL
-920 FTFINT
+920 FKFIEDN
-926 QFNFTFD
+926 FNFTFD
-933 QTKCARDIGLILD
+933 EDKCASDINSIITAVAQDIAIESNYQSYLRGIAYTRANTAYLVANQLTQTAEAIAFTRDEVEKLLVEQSESAPVIASVKASFDLVISFLNTPTTALAGYPASVTWPAAPGGLIAD
-946 AVAHDVALDS
+946 DTWEAGAAL
-956 TYRSYTQ
+956 Y
-963 GLSYSR
+963 
-969 ANADYLITN
+969 
-978 QQEQTAQSIEYI
+978 E
-990 RDDVLTIL
+990 
-998 EADANVSPATEAAY
+998 
-1012 SQKFTIIL
+1012 
-1020 DLLRNKAASIY
+1020 
-1031 AVGTGG
+1031 
-1037 SKYPEGISWTAPT
+1037 
-1050 EPTVDTNFVD
+1050 
-1060 AGTQLFTNRAYIQ
+1060 NRQYIQ
-1073 MAVLQFIS
+1073 VQVLKFIKTHYNS
-1081 DYYSDVFA
+1081 VYTN
-1089 SSMDKAACI
+1089 MDNAKCV
-1098 RDTGFIIDALRYDL
+1098 RDTGYIIDALRYDI
-1112 TYGITSGNAATYDAA
+1112 TYGGDISMFEQAKS
-1127 LAYYVGNSLQLGS
+1127 YYVGNALQLGD
-1140 DEKVATLD
+1140 DEKTATLESYEWL
-1148 AFTFLG
+1148 AE
-1154 DVAKYVI
+1154 VAKFIIEDNTGNVNTTEGVTEGFPI
-1161 QDGADTL
+1161 ALSADDDILTTVTGTTNAPSINNTYSDSLHTTEGSRASEL
-1168 VGNTDYDAGFA
+1168 VGELGAYINNA
-1179 TIDLTSFAIDNDV
+1179 TNNFDETGPTVTGATNLTAYNVLTNSANIDPIV
-1192 EVAVAATYT
+1192 E
-1201 GTPSTI
+1201 
-1207 KTGGDASHTAQ
+1207 D
-1218 ASRADTL
+1218 
-1225 ANVIVSYIDTGNLA
+1225 
-1239 SLPTRTEP
+1239 
-1247 DVANLITAT
+1247 
-1256 EASQLQAFT
+1256 
-1265 TIMGASLRT
+1265 M
-1274 RLLEDVIVF
+1274 IVF
-1283 AEQNF
+1283 VEQNF

-1312 MVLDTNY
+1312 MVLNTNY

-1333 ALVISDQK
+1333 ALVIADQK
-1341 PETIAAIEFVKTEI
+1341 PETIAAINFVKTEI
-1355 DALGATPTEET
+1355 ENLNTTSAEEAV
-1366 QVLANIDIVIDHIT
+1366 VLDNIDLVIDHIENGKEVT
-1380 SGNSVQETFTPYAAD
+1380 REYTPYAAT
-1395 YDPSGNV
+1395 YDPTAGGQTNSVDN
-1402 NTKMKLY
+1402 NKLMTLS
-1409 IGDHNF
+1409 IGEHKLTTADK
-1415 VAGVDSIV
+1415 VSIFE
-1423 IADES
+1423 ES

-1433 PSGGGTQTI
+1433 PSATPGQPNETI
-1442 VHPRSNTGTSA
+1442 KHPRAVVGTSA
-1453 GGSLTGNSDPGFRTA
+1453 GGAASGTEQA
-1468 LPVVGADQT
+1468 LYADLDIVAADQV
-1477 AGWIEVDL
+1477 AGTITVNIDPN
-1485 GDLPAD
+1485 GNNTGA
-1491 DGGTPPVSGQV
+1491 GAVA
-1502 PHTFVSSTAD
+1502 HTFVSAAKGAVVKSTAFID
-1512 SIADANAKPLFGN
+1512 WIN
-1525 PNLVLPEIT
+1525 PNLILPELVN
-1534 RAKEAIIKNRAY
+1534 AKNAIIKNRAY
-1546 LVEEAVS
+1546 LIEEAVS

-1566 ETCERDVG
+1566 ETCERDIG
-1574 LVIDALTYDFM
+1574 LIIDALSYDFM

-1601 GALRGVNADRPLL
+1601 GVLRGVNADRPLL

-1624 ITSDPTETTL
+1624 ITGDPTETTL

-1657 VSVSRSV
+1657 VSVSRSQ

-1695 QSDAVQRIEDNMAT
+1695 QPDAVQRIEDNMAT

-1730 SNTDATKIVGT
+1730 TAGT
-1741 AGQATVSQTINN
+1741 AGTAGEATIAQTISN
-1753 IVKNRK
+1753 IVKNRN

-1768 IEAEFPTVKDT
+1768 IESEFPTVKDT

-1832 NVSVE
+1832 NASVE
-1837 VEIDDTR
+1837 VEIDDTKFE
-1844 LDSEGVVG
+1844 SEGVIG
-1852 VDLHQIP
+1852 VDL
-1859 NTKTWDGSNTVTI
+1859 NKADTNATVRI

-1880 RDGYTVTIFDVNGP
+1880 RDGYTVTLFDINGP
-1894 IRLNAVDF
+1894 IRLNAADF

-1922 AINTTNYTA
+1922 PIDTTIGYTD

-1960 TVAAGDAL
+1960 TVAAGDLL
-1968 GATQQSPV
+1968 GSTQQTPV

-1981 VEQELD
+1981 VVQD
-1987 EAATDSNANVRA
+1987 TSGGGGDATANVRA

-2023 LEWVDGYSTQTYPV
+2023 LTWIDGYSTQIYPV
-2037 GFANASLYGDYQVL
+2037 GFANASLYGDFQVL

-2066 EANFAYDKATCRRDL
+2066 EANFAYDQATCRRDL
-2081 GFIIDAVL
+2081 GYLIDSAL
-2089 YDGLYHGNTESI
+2089 YDGLYRGNSQSVE
-2101 TAAKQY
+2101 AAKQY

-2117 LQKRATGDALT
+2117 LQKRATGDALD
-2128 HLSDRV
+2128 HLGDRV

-2147 DITAAGYVA
+2147 DITAPGYVL

-2165 ITEIQRIQQYFTD
+2165 ITEILRIQQYFTD
-2178 AASVVRRDYFIND
+2178 AASVVRRDYFVND

-2225 IKFIDNTFRE
+2225 IKFIDSTFRE
-2235 FRFDR
+2235 FRFDK

-2295 EFLKTETLAIS
+2295 QFLKEETLAIS

-2330 ATSTRTAADVIVFD
+2330 ATSTRTAADAIVFD
-2344 KTAAAGNLDQR
+2344 KTAAAGNADQR
-2355 KAHDLLIANRDIL
+2355 KAHDLLVANRDIL

-2497 NPKNAS
+2497 NPNNAT
-2503 QDQIDAKDQL
+2503 QDQIDTKDQL

-2526 YIDTTFPSL
+2526 YIDATFPSL

-2555 DILYGGNSATVQAAR
+2555 DMLYGGNSATVQAAR
-2570 SYFVDGMEQLGYDEG
+2570 SYFVDGLEQLGYDEG

-2609 NQPTFEKTPGN
+2609 NQPTFPKTPGN
-2620 AETQIVESDAA
+2620 AETQIVESDAG
-2631 SPVEVARLREL
+2631 SPANVTRLQEL
-2642 INIIIDVLRVGNL
+2642 IDIIIDAIRVGNL

-2682 AAARAEFTPYA
+2682 AAARAEFTPYGA
-2693 VEYAPTTGIMELS
+2693 NYDAETGIMELS

-2731 DAELPDYPNGRTV
+2731 DAELPNYPNGKTV
-2744 LYHPRTTDGTA
+2744 LYHPRSSDGTA
-2755 FGNLLSVL
+2755 YNSLLSVL

-2772 NVGIST
+2772 NVGDALTMGLTADDRI
-2778 ETSDHTFVAA
+2778 HTFVAA

-2847 VSGIS
+2847 ISGIS

-2865 QKAITVAAFTKL
+2865 QKTITVAAFTKL

-2888 GTAALATE
+2888 GNAALATT
-2896 AGNRV
+2896 AGNSV

-2918 FSSGVNEAANT
+2918 FSSGVDAAADT
-2929 ARAAITSSKTALVS
+2929 ARAAITSSKAALVS

-2958 YDQSKCARDSLL
+2958 YDQTKCARDSLL

-2990 GVSYIRG
+2990 GISYIRG

-3007 KNATV
+3007 RNATV

-3030 KASDRTANT
+3030 KASDRAAN
-3039 AVVNSLESNFNEV
+3039 
-3052 INIIDNNSL
+3052 
-3061 VGGAG
+3061 
-3066 TVVVGTN
+3066 TVVVTDLGNRFQEVIDIIADPTHVLSNDAGTLQPGVGNVPAITTDTTGIAEGGGDSAGRKNAADSDFANIAASLTLNKDFIVEYGRAFNATGGTN
-3073 TSALTFTTPTALGV
+3073 APMP
-3087 GSSAGTTNAFDVNYA
+3087 AGYTEATCVRDLKYIIDG
-3102 NALANLQANKTFIIE
+3102 FI
-3117 FAKQF
+3117 
-3122 NALNSMPTG
+3122 N
-3131 YVEAK
+3131 
-3136 CLRDVG
+3136 
-3142 YILDGLNH
+3142 
-3150 DINYGGNIGTRLNAA
+3150 DITYGGNIGTRLNAA
-3165 SYFEDAVLNQL
+3165 SYFQNAVLDQIPLAQKAKTAALYTAIATLIDEIVQNNDVSGL
-3176 PGQTGFDQKVKTL
+3176 IAAEASFDTNI
-3189 ELYKALET
+3189 T
-3197 VIRDVVLAA
+3197 
-3206 STDFANEPT
+3206 
-3215 ISIVDTTQLSANLTV
+3215 VDTSTLAV
-3230 TQQIVA
+3230 TNVA
-3236 DGLTSGTISVANA
+3236 ARTA
-3249 IGGTAGIFNIITDAV
+3249 IGDLVATIEEVITA
-3264 EQDSLTT
+3264 DSLTDAST
-3271 SRYGTEP
+3271 KYVSVG

-3285 WADADAQSAHAEVK
+3285 WADADAQSAYAEVK

-3385 VAELA
+3385 VAGVTG
-3390 TAELATAQ
+3390 TALETAQ

-3410 GETYTPGAATTYDAN
+3410 GETYTPGAATTYDAT

-3438 GTPAVTED
+3438 GTPATTAN
-3446 FTTNNGSY
+3446 FTTNGGSY

-3463 TTATPHNLAAGTF
+3463 TTATAHNLAAGTF
-3476 ITIAKGGVSFSCD
+3476 ITIAKNGVEFSCD
-3489 DGTGTPVTLTY
+3489 DGSGSNQVNLTY

-3532 YSTAHTWESGTFTAG
+3532 YSTAHTWISGTFTAG

-3562 IRFTCAYDAPDN
+3562 IRFTCAYDAPNN

-3614 SAHTFIS
+3614 SAHTFVS

-3651 VHDALKA
+3651 VHDALRA

-3769 PYFASYDLAGPL
+3769 PYFATYDLGGPL

-3809 SSSGTPG
+3809 SDVSGTPG
-3816 ATGTIFKHPADRSSA
+3816 PAGTIFKHPSNA
-3831 AGGTDP
+3831 ASQGAADP

-3856 VGAAP
+3856 VGPAP
-3861 GGVGAHTF
+3861 GDVGAHTF

-3892 IEAAGVQATLKI
+3892 IEAAGVQSTLKI

-3976 DAVLSDTVL
+3976 DAVLSDTVMN
-3985 GGNYQSLLAGSSYYR
+3985 GNYQSLLAGSSYYR

-4022 GEVKKVLTDPLFT
+4022 DEVKKVLTDPLFT

-4104 KGEVVSQ
+4104 KGEVISQ
-4111 EFTRATG
+4111 EFSRATAT
-4118 VVKTAVENST
+4118 VKASVENST
-4128 EVELISVSGAFN
+4128 EVELISVSGTFDN
-4140 ATNTLVASRSG
+4140 TNSIVGSRSG

-4157 VQTVLAPLDTV
+4157 VQTVLAELDTI
-4168 DFADPVGITE
+4168 DFADPVGIDE

-4202 SETFPMLGYN
+4202 NETFPMLGYD

-4271 LAADA
+4271 IAADA
-4276 ISSPLLSAAGFVP
+4276 ISSPLLSAAGFVA

-4294 TPQAATSFFTAAT
+4294 TPEAATSFFTPTGAT
-4307 GTTYDHLTGNLTL
+4307 YTPGTGILVLEFADDHGLTAGSN
-4320 EIGTHTLQVN
+4320 I
-4330 DKVNIAPE
+4330 NIAPE
-4338 SVAFTCEYDND
+4338 SVSFTCDYDND
-4349 TVALAYPDKDSLAYK
+4349 TVVLAYPDKDSSAYK
-4364 TPVNIDVVTGTTI
+4364 TPVSIIDDSVGGDDKKLS
-4377 TVNVGIAT
+4377 VNVGTIASGPAST
-4385 GVAVS
+4385 AT
-4390 NHTFDSA
+4390 HTFDSA

-4422 TNATNAGFEVGQ
+4422 ADAIDAGFEIGQ

-4449 DVNTPLTYPSKESTY
+4449 DVNTPLTYPSKDSTY
-4464 FQKPVRITEVNG
+4464 FQKLVRITEVNG
-4476 TTITVNV
+4476 NTITVNV

-4488 AAQGSV
+4488 AAKASV

-4564 RHPMVFGDIRDGNLT
+4564 RHPLVFGDIRDGNLM

-4592 LDDVSVGLESYIRDF
+4592 LDDVSVGLESYVRDF

-4617 DLTGAYTTEVWYHSA
+4617 DLTGTYTTEIWYHSA
-4632 KNAGMGNQMYMQ
+4632 KNAGMGNQMYIQ
-4644 ATGFENDKGAKVRLE
+4644 ATGFENDKGAKLRLQ
-4659 KAMNTIIQLLDT
+4659 KSMNTIIDILDT
-4671 GADTTLQLTS
+4671 GADTTLQLST
-4681 PVKFAKGTIITQENT
+4681 PVKFAKGTIVTQENT
-4696 LVEGEVASCDG
+4696 EVQGEVVSCDG
-4707 TSVTLINVDGGKKL
+4707 TSVTLINVDSDKKF
-4721 TVDAATTAYD
+4721 TVSDATYTAS
-4731 VDTGILTVTTS
+4731 TGELVIDFGAS
-4742 ATHGLSSGTKV
+4742 HDINIGTKV
-4753 LIRAGSLAFS
+4753 LIAANSLTFTCDYGPGEVS
-4763 CSSPNLGT
+4763 
-4771 LNYPDESSPAFNTP
+4771 YPDESSPAFNTP
-4785 VAIFE
+4785 VTVTDVSKLGGTIKVNVGVATGDAANSGHTFMPGSSNTDDAVSIAGFNTVDNLLI
-4790 ASGSTFKINIGPA
+4790 GSTA
-4803 TGAAAGKAHAFEAAA
+4803 TGARPT
-4818 SSLIDAISVAQFS
+4818 V
-4831 LTDNL
+4831 
-4836 LVRSVNQNTKP
+4836 
-4847 SAVSSPPLPILP
+4847 VSGPPLPILP
-4859 TPTVGTVGTA
+4859 TPTNASNA
-4869 GETDVATTIANI
+4869 GDAAIKATINNI
-4881 ESNRQFIVEEV
+4881 ESNRNYIVEEV
-4892 QAYITE
+4892 IAFITE
-4898 SYPLLGFDRALC
+4898 KTRTDSSFGMLGFDRILC
-4910 ARDTGLVIDAV
+4910 ARDTGLVIDAI
-4921 AWDLLNGSE
+4921 AYDLLNGSE
-4930 DAAFTQTWRSITAAR
+4930 DGLYTSNARSLTAAR
-4945 GYMRQTGAIVALPT
+4945 AYARQTETVLPANQAT
-4959 DQVAATQ
+4959 ATKAA
-4966 AGFTY
+4966 FTY
-4971 LGGLLEALITSKTAE
+4971 LGTLLEGLITSTTTEAK
-4986 SDKARLQI
+4986 KAKLQI
-4994 SNNIKLINAVIGGG
+4994 ANNIDTINTVIDAG
-5008 AVSSR
+5008 AEPARVI
-5013 TLATPAAY
+5013 ATPAAQS
-5021 VDADIAKTF
+5021 ATATF
-5030 TAGAGTTYAHLTGDM
+5030 TPGNLTTYDHLTGLLVLDLQ
-5045 TIEIGT
+5045 TAHGL
-5051 HNLSVGM
+5051 NVGD
-5058 EVAIKEDGITFNCDS
+5058 EVFLADS
-5073 AGGGENGGQGLPQS
+5073 AFQMTCDYDSNLTPQPYPLTGGTSHISGE
-5087 YPTAAA
+5087 YT
-5093 GGSPVALNRYIPI
+5093 PI
-5106 TAVTATSITV
+5106 LANTATTV
-5116 NVGVATNAAANE
+5116 TLQVGKPNPGTDAATSKHNFVAG
-5128 VHTFVSGVAD
+5128 SGVAD
-5138 AIVPRALAANEA
+5138 SVTPRGL
-5150 TQVLTL
+5150 
-5156 NRDYIRF
+5156 
-5163 QLSEWIGTQITAS
+5163 
-5176 AGNFNGFAYSGTKQT
+5176 GTKNAIAQINANVAEIKT
-5191 SCEDDTG
+5191 AVTTFIANNTPPPGYDSAACENDVG
-5198 HIVDALIYDLT
+5198 LILQALEYDLT
-5209 YGGNLE
+5209 FGGNLE
-5215 TSIAA
+5215 TKVAA
-5220 QAYFSGATS
+5220 LAYFSATNNAQLGS
-5229 EIPYGVGNEKAAY
+5229 AAEKTATIAAY
-5242 LLVYAQLRT
+5242 
-5251 IIGEVINGSHSALND
+5251 GELKNILSSVIAG
-5266 GAIVTT
+5266 T
-5272 GVTLDT
+5272 GVNDAGTVATLADEN
-5278 SVTVTFAEPNITETD
+5278 FIN
-5293 ARVTE
+5293 ARVDE
-5298 IVDELDSD
+5298 IINIIEKD
-5306 GFRDIVPV
+5306 GDANLFDI
-5314 YPQIFGTTFAV
+5314 YPYAFGTTFGV
-5325 ATFNQFISERADIV
+5325 ATYNQFVSERADNIV
-5339 PQVTEYIEDNFA
+5339 LVSDYIEENFA
-5351 YLEKKCRRDVNYIL
+5351 YIQKKCRRDVNYIL

-5392 VNKLNSI
+5392 VNKLSTI
-5399 EEINATK
+5399 TEINATK
-5406 DAYGYLSSIVQ
+5406 EAYAELATLVTAIGNNLPPASRQTSANKYATNTVQTLSTTGTPAYESTTGVLTINV
-5417 NIGSNDEA
+5417 
-5425 GTSVVTK
+5425 GTSLNK
-5432 QTTANGYASNSDDAG
+5432 
-5447 TTLDITDGNSG
+5447 
-5458 GTNPSYDFATGLLTL
+5458 
-5473 EVTTNHGLLAGDK
+5473 GDK
-5486 IRLAPESIG
+5486 IRLAPNSLTFSCDYDG
-5495 FTCTYSGA
+5495 NTVQLS
-5503 GATAIAYPDTDAF
+5503 YPDSDSN
-5516 AYDRDLT
+5516 AYQEDL
-5523 VISATSNTITV
+5523 VIFEAPVGNVIKV
-5534 NVGRAAY
+5534 NVG
-5541 PANSAH
+5541 PAKG
-5547 TFDLPSSALTNAIT
+5547 SALGSDHQFESQ
-5561 IVANGKLTESFAT
+5561 VANNVTTVLNGNSKVAETAT
-5574 NTVNGTTS
+5574 VAGDGTA
-5582 HATRAKALI
+5582 ATRAGALI
-5591 DGMVSFIDN
+5591 TAMTSFIDN
-5600 TLGDTTSYFDANA
+5600 TLGDTASDFDPLGAA
-5613 SNAVTSWV
+5613 QSTLADTTWV

-5630 TLQTEKAKIQALTTE
+5630 KLQTEKAKIQALTTE

-5664 IIDSVCYDLF
+5664 IIDSVCYDIF
-5674 YLGNSQ
+5674 YKGNSQ

-5701 QATVDTFKYVQQ
+5701 QATVDTFRYVQL

-5727 QTRVAQDT
+5727 QTRVKQDT
-5735 SLPSLSSADA
+5735 TLTAPTDSTTATAPAN
-5745 VTQSARITDL
+5745 RITDL

>member
-18 FEQLELGEVAV
+18 LEQLELGEVAV

-37 LKREQNGE
+37 LKREQDGE
-45 MEIREFGAR
+45 MQIREFGAR
-54 DVADNVFYVTLNG
+54 DAADNVFYVTMNG

-317 KVGQGIVNAP
+317 KVGQGIVTQP
-327 SIANQAK
+327 SIANQSSE
-334 DKTDARDLILAEKE
+334 KTTARTLILGQKE
-348 RIQKATV
+348 AIQKATV
-355 EFVKN
+355 DFVKR

-365 AGFDEAKCARDSA
+365 AGFDEGKCARDSE
-378 LILEGAGWDTELGT
+378 LILEGAGWDNELST
-392 NYNSVTNGLAYQR
+392 NYNAVTNGLAYQR

-417 ATLGAIGYLRDA
+417 ATLGAIGYLRDSVDA
-429 TDIVFNTNDQN
+429 VFSDNSDNDA
-440 GVYFAE
+440 YFAE
-446 IIDIIENG
+446 IIDIISNG
-454 AVSTNLSANALTF
+454 AVSTDLAADALTF
-467 NDTLIDNPRSANVKD
+467 TAPANPRTADTAGIVAA
-482 GLQTGKEYFAY
+482 LQSNKVYFGYELEGWIADQITNNSGVGQDFENFDTAY
-493 DLEAWIAAQVTANA
+493 DK
-507 ANTSSI
+507 
-513 WYQFTYDTEK
+513 EK
-523 CRRDVAYLIDAVTY
+523 CRRDVGYLIDALSY
-537 DLMYGG
+537 DLSYGG
-543 DSAIKTAIESYFVGA
+543 NSATAQAITSYF
-558 TLDQISGQEAATAAA
+558 I
-573 YNQLA
+573 
-578 IYLET
+578 
-583 YINSGSVPGNA
+583 
-594 AVNEGTTPPSI
+594 
-605 VGGFD
+605 
-610 SNTTKIAEEVKD
+610 
-622 GIDLVAT
+622 
-629 TITAGTLSGLTAKV
+629 GTLVDQLPASQRVPTGLAYAHLATDLHDVITGGTISQVYATEPGQTLSWTGTNNSV
-643 YPDLGLLNASA
+643 VGDNALTLVNAVANAITTNSSTVTVTYPDLGALTSPN
-654 TFTADSGTTYDSVT
+654 TFTVNNSVAGATYDSVT
-668 GDLVLEIGTH
+668 GDLQLNIGGH
-678 SLDTQ
+678 SLTADNTVRI
-683 DAIRLSPN
+683 APN

-710 VASEAFNVPLKIQAT
+710 VASEAYNVPLKIKAFDQ
-725 TATTITVNVG
+725 TAGTITVNVG
-735 PARGAAAGSEHR
+735 PAKGAAAGSVHT
-747 FESATDDGVQA
+747 FVPGSSNLDGAVQQ
-758 GSGIAINNNSAAD
+758 GSGFTVAD
-771 VSYNETTGILT
+771 AKYADGSLADGILEIT
-782 INATGH
+782 TSSAH
-788 GLEDGQ
+788 GLSTGQ

-814 LAYPNASSPAFDRPL
+814 LAYPDSGSPAFDRPL
-829 TVTKISNDQFTV
+829 TVTVTGGTTFTV
-841 DIGPATGDA
+841 NIGAATGDA
-850 AGSAH
+850 AGSVH
-855 TFQPTITVGDVTYT
+855 TFVPGDSSKVG
-869 SALESSFILADKD
+869 AIILADKD
-882 QIDTNVGNILDGDT
+882 QIDTNIGNIISGDT
-896 EITGTFYEKDGAT
+896 TIGSASSYAQDGVEFA
-909 VITEVTSAIGL
+909 VGL
-920 FTFINT
+920 FKFIEDN
-926 QFNFTFD
+926 FNFTFD
-933 QTKCARDIGLILD
+933 EDKCASDINSIITAAAQDIAIESNYQSYIRGIAYTRANTAYLVANQLTQTAEAIEFARDEVEKLLVSQSVASGVITSVKGSFDLVISFLNTPTTALAGYPSSVTWPAAPSGSITDDSWEAGAALYENRQYIQVQVLKFIKTHYNSVYSNMDNTKC
-946 AVAHDVALDS
+946 V
-956 TYRSYTQ
+956 
-963 GLSYSR
+963 
-969 ANADYLITN
+969 
-978 QQEQTAQSIEYI
+978 
-990 RDDVLTIL
+990 
-998 EADANVSPATEAAY
+998 
-1012 SQKFTIIL
+1012 
-1020 DLLRNKAASIY
+1020 
-1031 AVGTGG
+1031 
-1037 SKYPEGISWTAPT
+1037 
-1050 EPTVDTNFVD
+1050 
-1060 AGTQLFTNRAYIQ
+1060 
-1073 MAVLQFIS
+1073 
-1081 DYYSDVFA
+1081 
-1089 SSMDKAACI
+1089 
-1098 RDTGFIIDALRYDL
+1098 RDTGYIIDALRYDIA
-1112 TYGITSGNAATYDAA
+1112 YGGDISMFEQAKS
-1127 LAYYVGNSLQLGS
+1127 YYVGNALQLGD
-1140 DEKVATLD
+1140 DEKTATLEAYEWLAEVAKFIIENNTGSVTTTEGVTENFPMSLAASPTDDDILTTVTGTTTAPTID
-1148 AFTFLG
+1148 ATYS
-1154 DVAKYVI
+1154 DVAHTTEGSK
-1161 QDGADTL
+1161 ASEL
-1168 VGNTDYDAGFA
+1168 VGELGVYINNATNTFDETGPTVSGA
-1179 TIDLTSFAIDNDV
+1179 TNESVYNILTNSANIDPIV
-1192 EVAVAATYT
+1192 E
-1201 GTPSTI
+1201 
-1207 KTGGDASHTAQ
+1207 D
-1218 ASRADTL
+1218 
-1225 ANVIVSYIDTGNLA
+1225 
-1239 SLPTRTEP
+1239 
-1247 DVANLITAT
+1247 
-1256 EASQLQAFT
+1256 
-1265 TIMGASLRT
+1265 M
-1274 RLLEDVIVF
+1274 IVF
-1283 AEQNF
+1283 VEQNF

-1333 ALVISDQK
+1333 ALVIADQK
-1341 PETIAAIEFVKTEI
+1341 PETIAAINFAKTQI
-1355 DALGATPTEET
+1355 DAIGATATEEAA
-1366 QVLANIDIVIDHIT
+1366 VLSNIDIVIDHIENGKEVT
-1380 SGNSVQETFTPYAAD
+1380 RAFTPYAAS
-1395 YDPSGNV
+1395 YDPRDS
-1402 NTKMKLY
+1402 NT
-1409 IGDHNF
+1409 GTT
-1415 VAGVDSIV
+1415 AGVENRKLMTLTIGEHKFTTADKVSIFE
-1423 IADES
+1423 ES

-1433 PSGGGTQTI
+1433 PKTLPGGTVITDTI
-1442 VHPRSNTGTSA
+1442 KHPRRVVGTSN
-1453 GGSLTGNSDPGFRTA
+1453 GGAASGNEQAYYADLDIVA
-1468 LPVVGADQT
+1468 ADQT
-1477 AGWIEVDL
+1477 AGTITVNVD
-1485 GDLPAD
+1485 P
-1491 DGGTPPVSGQV
+1491 DGNNLSENGATDGLEL
-1502 PHTFVSSTAD
+1502 HTFVSAEQGAVVKSTAFID
-1512 SIADANAKPLFGN
+1512 WTN
-1525 PNLVLPEIT
+1525 PNLVLPEVVNARESIL
-1534 RAKEAIIKNRAY
+1534 KNRSY
-1546 LVEEAVS
+1546 LIEEAVS

-1566 ETCERDVG
+1566 ETCERDIG
-1574 LVIDALTYDFM
+1574 LVIDALTFDFM

-1614 VTETGIKGQL
+1614 VTETGVKGQL

-1634 NVGSSSETVT
+1634 NVGSSSSTVT

-1657 VSVSRSV
+1657 VSVSKSV

-1695 QSDAVQRIEDNMAT
+1695 QPDAVQRIEDNMAT

-1730 SNTDATKIVGT
+1730 GTVDDTVPGT
-1741 AGQATVSQTINN
+1741 ANMLDIAQTITN
-1753 IVKNRK
+1753 ITKNRK

-1768 IEAEFPTVKDT
+1768 IESEFPTVKAT
-1779 YDDDGKCSRDLGFLL
+1779 YDDDGKCSRDLGLLL

-1802 YGGNLETS
+1802 YGGNLETA

-1832 NVSVE
+1832 SASVE

-1844 LDSEGVVG
+1844 FDSEGVLG
-1852 VDLHQIP
+1852 VDL
-1859 NTKTWDGSNTVTI
+1859 NVADVNATVRI

-1880 RDGYTVTIFDVNGP
+1880 RDGYTVTLFDINGP
-1894 IRLNAVDF
+1894 IRLNAADF
-1902 FVKVIDDKTFD
+1902 FVKVIDDITFD

-1922 AINTTNYTA
+1922 PINTAVGYSA
-1931 YVNRGKVRVNNAEV
+1931 YVNRGRVRVNNAEV

-1960 TVAAGDAL
+1960 TVAEGTAL
-1968 GATQQSPV
+1968 GSTKQAPV

-1981 VEQELD
+1981 VTQDLD
-1987 EAATDSNANVRA
+1987 ATATDSDANVRA
-1999 GSLVQ
+1999 GSLIQ
-2004 DVITT
+2004 DVVTT
-2009 IENDSSNPVEELPV
+2009 IQNDSSNPVEELPV
-2023 LEWVDGYSTQTYPV
+2023 LTWVDGYSTQVYPV
-2037 GFANASLYGDYQVL
+2037 GFANASLYGDYVVL

-2059 SAVTTYI
+2059 SAVTAYI
-2066 EANFAYDKATCRRDL
+2066 EANFAYDQATCRRDL
-2081 GFIIDAVL
+2081 GYLIDSAL
-2089 YDGLYHGNTESI
+2089 YDGLYRGNSQSI
-2101 TAAKQY
+2101 EAAKQY

-2117 LQKRATGDALT
+2117 LQKRATGDALE
-2128 HLSDRV
+2128 HLGDRV

-2147 DITAAGYVA
+2147 DITAAGYIA
-2156 QDTTTPATT
+2156 QDTTTSATT
-2165 ITEIQRIQQYFTD
+2165 ITEILRIQQYFTD

-2191 FIDVIDPDFAGQ
+2191 FIDVIDPDFVGQ
-2203 SKDGQEIKAKI
+2203 SKDGQEIKSKI

-2225 IKFIDNTFRE
+2225 IKFIDSTFRE

-2295 EFLKTETLAIS
+2295 EFLKSETLAIS

-2330 ATSTRTAADVIVFD
+2330 ATSTRSAADAIVFD
-2344 KTAAAGNLDQR
+2344 KTAAAGNSDQR
-2355 KAHDLLIANRDIL
+2355 KAHDLLISNRDLL

-2497 NPKNAS
+2497 NPNNAT
-2503 QDQIDAKDQL
+2503 QDQIDTKDQL
-2513 RINRSFLASEVIA
+2513 RLNRAFLSSEVIA
-2526 YIDTTFPSL
+2526 FIDATFPSL

-2555 DILYGGNSATVQAAR
+2555 DMLYGGNSATVQAAR
-2570 SYFVDGMEQLGYDEG
+2570 SYFVDGLEQLGYDEG
-2585 TATISGYERL
+2585 TATIAGYERL
-2595 KTVIEPVVLATSVG
+2595 KVAIEPVVLATSVG
-2609 NQPTFEKTPGN
+2609 NSPTWPKTPGN
-2620 AETQIVESDAA
+2620 TTTQVVESDPG
-2631 SPVEVARLREL
+2631 SPADVTRLQEL
-2642 INIIIDVLRVGNL
+2642 IDIIIDVIRVGNL
-2655 TGVPAETRPSITW
+2655 TGVPAETRPSVTW

-2693 VEYAPTTGIMELS
+2693 VDYAPTTGLMELS

-2731 DAELPDYPNGRTV
+2731 DSNAMT

-2772 NVGIST
+2772 NVGISS
-2778 ETSDHTFVAA
+2778 ETSAHTFVAA

-2801 AEQVVDYVNDEFV
+2801 ADQVVDYVNDEFV

-2829 ITEGVAKDI
+2829 ITLGVAKDI
-2838 ALTTNYNSV
+2838 ALQTNYNSV

-2877 KELITA
+2877 KELIAA

-2918 FSSGVNEAANT
+2918 FSAGVDAAADT

-2943 GVIDFIESRTDLVGS
+2943 GVINFIESRTNLVGS
-2958 YDQSKCARDSLL
+2958 YDQTKCARDSLL

-3039 AVVNSLESNFNEV
+3039 AVVNSLESNFDEV

-3061 VGGAG
+3061 VSGAG
-3066 TVVVGTN
+3066 AVVVGTN
-3073 TSALTFTTPTALGV
+3073 TSALTFTTPTAVGT
-3087 GSSAGTTNAFDVNYA
+3087 GSSAGTTNAADANYA
-3102 NALANLQANKTFIIE
+3102 TALANLQANRAFIIDYVK
-3117 FAKQF
+3117 AY
-3122 NALNSMPTG
+3122 NDGTGPNGAMPAG
-3131 YVEAK
+3131 YDEAT

-3142 YILDGLNH
+3142 YILDGLDH
-3150 DINYGGNIGTRLNAA
+3150 DVNYGGNIGTRLNAA
-3165 SYFEDAVLNQL
+3165 SYFENAVLNQL
-3176 PGQTGFDQKVKTL
+3176 PTDQKGKTL
-3189 ELYKALET
+3189 AVYTALET
-3197 VIRDVVLAA
+3197 VISDIILDNTVDVSSLPGIVETQVLTTNSGGVGAA
-3206 STDFANEPT
+3206 T
-3215 ISIVDTTQLSANLTV
+3215 
-3230 TQQIVA
+3230 
-3236 DGLTSGTISVANA
+3236 A
-3249 IGGTAGIFNIITDAV
+3249 IGGSSGLFNIITDAV
-3264 EQDSLTT
+3264 EQDSLVT

-3299 QEETSL
+3299 QEEASL

-3385 VAELA
+3385 VAGV
-3390 TAELATAQ
+3390 TGTELATAQ

-3410 GETYTPGAATTYDAN
+3410 GETYTPGAATTYDPN

-3438 GTPAVTED
+3438 GTPATTAD
-3446 FTTNNGSY
+3446 FTTNGGSY

-3463 TTATPHNLAAGTF
+3463 TTATAHNLAAGTF

-3489 DGTGTPVTLTY
+3489 DGLGSQVTLTY

-3514 LEATANEITV
+3514 LEVTANEITV

-3532 YSTAHTWESGTFTAG
+3532 YSTAHTWISGTFTAG

-3562 IRFTCAYDAPDN
+3562 ITFTCDYDPS
-3574 TVLSYPNASSPV
+3574 TPLSYPNASSPV

-3599 TITVNVGIATGDAAN
+3599 TITVNVGIATGAAAN
-3614 SAHTFIS
+3614 SPHTFVS

-3637 GTASETLTAGARKD
+3637 GTTSETLTAGTRKD

-3769 PYFASYDLAGPL
+3769 PYFATYDLTGPL

-3816 ATGTIFKHPADRSSA
+3816 PAGTIFKHPSNA
-3831 AGGTDP
+3831 ASQGAADP

-3861 GGVGAHTF
+3861 AGVGAHTF

-3892 IEAAGVQATLKI
+3892 IEAAGVQSTLKL
-3904 VTDVIRNGGVNK
+3904 VTDVIRNGGVQK
-3916 LEEQVLPVITNS
+3916 LEDQVLPVITNS

-4022 GEVKKVLTDPLFT
+4022 DEVKKVLTDPLFT

-4079 FEDVLRTMEFGLV
+4079 FADVLRTMEFGLV

-4104 KGEVVSQ
+4104 KGEVISQ
-4111 EFTRATG
+4111 EFSRATAT
-4118 VVKTAVENST
+4118 VKASVENST
-4128 EVELISVSGAFN
+4128 EVELISVSGTFDN
-4140 ATNTLVASRSG
+4140 TNSIVGSRSG

-4168 DFADPVGITE
+4168 SYNNNLVGLTS
-4178 DRRRA
+4178 DRSQA
-4183 KDILLANKEFF
+4183 KNILEANKEFF

-4202 SETFPMLGYN
+4202 NETFPMLGYD

-4271 LAADA
+4271 IAADA
-4276 ISSPLLSAAGFVP
+4276 ISSPLLSAAGFTA

-4294 TPQAATSFFTAAT
+4294 TPQAATTKLTALA
-4307 GTTYDHLTGNLTL
+4307 GTTYDAATGVLVLNVGTGHGVTNSDTINL
-4320 EIGTHTLQVN
+4320 
-4330 DKVNIAPE
+4330 APF
-4338 SVAFTCEYDND
+4338 SISFTCDYDGD
-4349 TVALAYPDKDSLAYK
+4349 TVALAYPDAANSNAYK
-4364 TPVNIDVVTGTTI
+4364 TPVTVDSTTDDGTNGTI
-4377 TVNVGIAT
+4377 TVNIGSAGARSGAT
-4385 GVAVS
+4385 
-4390 NHTFDSA
+4390 HTFASA

-4422 TNATNAGFEVGQ
+4422 TNATAAGFEAGQ

-4464 FQKPVRITEVNG
+4464 FQKLVRITEVNG

-4488 AAQGSV
+4488 AAAGSV

-4504 IVKGE
+4504 IVKGN

-4564 RHPMVFGDIRDGNLT
+4564 RHPLVFGDIRDGNLM

-4592 LDDVSVGLESYIRDF
+4592 LDDVSVPLDSYIRDF

-4617 DLTGAYTTEVWYHSA
+4617 DLTSAYTTEIWYHSA
-4632 KNAGMGNQMYMQ
+4632 KNAGMGNQIYAQ
-4644 ATGFENDKGAKVRLE
+4644 ATGFENDAGAKVRLE
-4659 KAMNTIIQLLDT
+4659 KSMNTIIDILDT
-4671 GADTTLQLTS
+4671 GADTTLQLS
-4681 PVKFAKGTIITQENT
+4681 APVKFAKGTIVTQQNT
-4696 LVEGEVASCDG
+4696 EVQGEVVSCDG
-4707 TSVTLINVDGGKKL
+4707 TSVTLINVDSDKKF
-4721 TVDAATTAYD
+4721 TVGAVAGDTTYSPS
-4731 VDTGILTVTTS
+4731 TGELVLQIGSHNINV
-4742 ATHGLSSGTKV
+4742 GTKV
-4753 LIRAGSLAFS
+4753 LIAANSLTFECDYDTS
-4763 CSSPNLGT
+4763 TPLS
-4771 LNYPDESSPAFNTP
+4771 YPDESSPAFNTP
-4785 VAIFE
+4785 VTITDVSKLGGTITVNVGA
-4790 ASGSTFKINIGPA
+4790 A
-4803 TGAAAGKAHAFEAAA
+4803 TGDAAT
-4818 SSLIDAISVAQFS
+4818 SSHTFLPGSSNRVDAISIAGFNTV
-4831 LTDNL
+4831 DNL
-4836 LVRSVNQNTKP
+4836 LIGSVNTNATP
-4847 SAVSSPPLPILP
+4847 TVVSGPPLPILP
-4859 TPTVGTVGTA
+4859 TPTNASNA
-4869 GETDVATTIANI
+4869 GDANIKATINNI
-4881 ESNRQFIVEEV
+4881 ESNRNYIVEEV
-4892 QAYITE
+4892 IAFITE
-4898 SYPLLGFDRALC
+4898 KTRTDSTFGMLGFDRILC
-4910 ARDTGLVIDAV
+4910 ARDTGLVIDAI
-4921 AWDLLNGSE
+4921 AYDLLNGSE
-4930 DAAFTQTWRSITAAR
+4930 DGLYTSNARSLTAAR
-4945 GYMRQTGAIVALPT
+4945 AYARQTETVLPANQAT
-4959 DQVAATQ
+4959 ATKAA
-4966 AGFTY
+4966 FTY
-4971 LGGLLEALITSKTAE
+4971 LGTLLEGLITSTSSEAT
-4986 SDKARLQI
+4986 KAKLQI
-4994 SNNIKLINAVIGGG
+4994 ANNIDTINTVIDAGSEPTR
-5008 AVSSR
+5008 VI
-5013 TLATPAAY
+5013 ATPAAQS
-5021 VDADIAKTF
+5021 ATATF
-5030 TAGAGTTYAHLTGDM
+5030 TPGNLTTYDHLTGLLVLDLQ
-5045 TIEIGT
+5045 TAHGL
-5051 HNLSVGM
+5051 NVGD
-5058 EVAIKEDGITFNCDS
+5058 EVFLADS
-5073 AGGGENGGQGLPQS
+5073 AFQMTCAYDGNTTPQPYPLTGGTSHISGE
-5087 YPTAAA
+5087 YT
-5093 GGSPVALNRYIPI
+5093 PI
-5106 TAVTATSITV
+5106 LANTDTTVTLQVGKPNPGTDAATS
-5116 NVGVATNAAANE
+5116 
-5128 VHTFVSGVAD
+5128 VHTFVADSGVAD
-5138 AIVPRALAANEA
+5138 SVTPRGL
-5150 TQVLTL
+5150 
-5156 NRDYIRF
+5156 
-5163 QLSEWIGTQITAS
+5163 
-5176 AGNFNGFAYSGTKQT
+5176 GTKNAIAQINANVAEIKT
-5191 SCEDDTG
+5191 AVTTFISTTYPSLTYDSAACENDVG
-5198 HIVDALIYDLT
+5198 LILQALEYDLT
-5209 YGGNLE
+5209 FGGNLE
-5215 TSIAA
+5215 TKVAA
-5220 QAYFSGATS
+5220 LAYFSATNGAQL
-5229 EIPYGVGNEKAAY
+5229 GAEKAETIAAY
-5242 LLVYAQLRT
+5242 
-5251 IIGEVINGSHSALND
+5251 GELKNILSAVIDGTSAIA
-5266 GAIVTT
+5266 GY
-5272 GVTLDT
+5272 
-5278 SVTVTFAEPNITETD
+5278 TD
-5293 ARVTE
+5293 AGTAATLADENFIKAR
-5298 IVDELDSD
+5298 VDEIINIIDKD
-5306 GFRDIVPV
+5306 GDANLFDI
-5314 YPQIFGTTFAV
+5314 YPYAFGTTFGV
-5325 ATFNQFISERADIV
+5325 ATYNQFISERADNIV
-5339 PQVTEYIEDNFA
+5339 LVTDYIEENFA
-5351 YLEKKCRRDVNYIL
+5351 YIQKKCRRDVNYIL

-5392 VNKLNSI
+5392 VNKLSTI
-5399 EEINATK
+5399 TEINATK
-5406 DAYGYLSSIVQ
+5406 EAYAELATLVHAIGDNAVAIPATRQTSANKYATNTVQTLSTT
-5417 NIGSNDEA
+5417 
-5425 GTSVVTK
+5425 GTPAYDS
-5432 QTTANGYASNSDDAG
+5432 TTGVLTIDVG
-5447 TTLDITDGNSG
+5447 TALSK
-5458 GTNPSYDFATGLLTL
+5458 
-5473 EVTTNHGLLAGDK
+5473 GDK
-5486 IRLAPESIG
+5486 IRLAPNSLT
-5495 FTCTYSGA
+5495 FTCDYDGNNVQLS
-5503 GATAIAYPDTDAF
+5503 YPDSDSN
-5516 AYDRDLT
+5516 AYQEDL
-5523 VISATSNTITV
+5523 VIFEAPVGNVIKV
-5534 NVGRAAY
+5534 NVG
-5541 PANSAH
+5541 PAKGSAFGSVH
-5547 TFDLPSSALTNAIT
+5547 TFVSQ
-5561 IVANGKLTESFAT
+5561 VANNVTTVLNGKAT
-5574 NTVNGTTS
+5574 VSQIATTAS
-5582 HATRAKALI
+5582 DANAADRAEKLI
-5591 DGMVSFIDN
+5591 NAMTSFIDN
-5600 TLGDTTSYFDANA
+5600 TLGDTASDFDTGGTTPSALA
-5613 SNAVTSWV
+5613 DTTWV
-5621 DADLVAAHT
+5621 DAKLATAHT

-5645 FIEAFHAYKQTKCE
+5645 FIEAFYAYKQTKCE
-5659 RDIRY
+5659 RDVRY

-5674 YLGNSQ
+5674 YKGNSQ

-5701 QATVDTFKYVQQ
+5701 QATVDTFRYIQQ
-5713 LAEDVVRNVEVLAL
+5713 LAEDVIRNVEVLAL
-5727 QTRVAQDT
+5727 QTRVKQDT
-5735 SLPSLSSADA
+5735 TLTNLTDPAA
-5745 VTQSARITDL
+5745 QSARITEL

-5817 RGGQPIQDQQ
+5817 RGGQPIQSQQ